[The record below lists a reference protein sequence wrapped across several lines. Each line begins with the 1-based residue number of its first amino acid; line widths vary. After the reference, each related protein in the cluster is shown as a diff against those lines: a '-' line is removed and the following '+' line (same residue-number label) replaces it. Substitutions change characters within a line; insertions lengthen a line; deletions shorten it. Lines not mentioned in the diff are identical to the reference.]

1 MARRTRAADIAAH
14 VGSWMPE
21 TSPAGVDD
29 DDGALHG
36 PAAGDVSLYRRAA
49 LPDVL
54 VIMVQDGRAWE
65 CPDRAGGWTAR
76 RELRRVAA
84 RGLTRLADA
93 DERRA
98 VARLAIAAADLSPAM
113 SEPAAAALAPTAAEP
128 GALLGDAGPPPG
140 PVTPTT
146 AAPTHGR
153 RVAVSTYLDPSEAD
167 ALAARALADDR
178 PVAYIVRAAVRAY
191 LGLP

>member
-1 MARRTRAADIAAH
+1 MARRTRAGDIAAN
-14 VGSWMPE
+14 VGTWLP
-21 TSPAGVDD
+21 TSPAGVEVEADD
-29 DDGALHG
+29 AALHG
-36 PAAGDVSLYRRAA
+36 PAVGEVSLYRRAA

-54 VIMVQDGRAWE
+54 VVTTQDGRAWE

-76 RELRRVAA
+76 RELRSVGA

-98 VARLAIAAADLSPAM
+98 VARLAIDAADVATPP
-113 SEPAAAALAPTAAEP
+113 EPADAAALVEHGAPSPATSDPAAH
-128 GALLGDAGPPPG
+128 GG
-140 PVTPTT
+140 

-178 PVAYIVRAAVRAY
+178 PIAYIVRAAVRAY
-191 LGLP
+191 LDIP